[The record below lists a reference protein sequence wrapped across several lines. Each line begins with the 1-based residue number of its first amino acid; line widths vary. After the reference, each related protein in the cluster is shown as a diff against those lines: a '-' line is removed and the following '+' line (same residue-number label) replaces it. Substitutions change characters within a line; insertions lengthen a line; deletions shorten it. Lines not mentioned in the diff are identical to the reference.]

1 MKSLQDAVPIN
12 EVGIQSCQSFFSLF
26 IKKKKGMKN
35 TFMRFRYKTF
45 ITYELCAKEEKGNEE
60 LGCVR
65 LVRCSLMKLNVTIL

>member
-12 EVGIQSCQSFFSLF
+12 EVGIQSRQSFFSLF
-26 IKKKKGMKN
+26 IKKRGMKN

-45 ITYELCAKEEKGNEE
+45 ITYELCAKEEKGNVE